1 MERARKGKT
10 TQFPPTKRMRNMKMR
25 ITVEGK
31 AYDVEVEI
39 LEESGAVAPATPP
52 VAKPAAPSS
61 APAQST
67 PAPAKATGGPAPS
80 ASGNSFPS
88 PLAGTVKTIKVS
100 PGDKVTNNQE
110 IMILE
115 AMKMETSVYSPKDGV
130 IKAVP
135 VSVGQNVQSGT
146 PLVEFE

>member
-1 MERARKGKT
+1 
-10 TQFPPTKRMRNMKMR
+10 MKMR

-39 LEESGAVAPATPP
+39 LEESGTVAPATPP
-52 VAKPAAPSS
+52 VAKPAASSSPPAQS
-61 APAQST
+61 APATAQ
-67 PAPAKATGGPAPS
+67 PAGGSAPS
-80 ASGNSFPS
+80 GSGNSFPS
-88 PLAGTVKTIKVS
+88 PLAGTVKTIKIS

-110 IMILE
+110 ILILE

-130 IKAVP
+130 IKSIP